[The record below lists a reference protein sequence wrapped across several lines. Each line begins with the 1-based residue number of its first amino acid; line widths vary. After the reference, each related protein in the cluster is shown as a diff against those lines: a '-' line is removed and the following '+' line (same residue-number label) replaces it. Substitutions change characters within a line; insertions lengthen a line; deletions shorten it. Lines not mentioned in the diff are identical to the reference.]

1 MINKSVII
9 TAPNA
14 LSDSLAVKSFKNKL
28 LHKTSNLFHH
38 SSPIC
43 IGLWGVFIDKKTKN
57 GELPLVSIN
66 SIVLSVM

>member
-1 MINKSVII
+1 MLLLD
-9 TAPNA
+9 APNA

-28 LHKTSNLFHH
+28 SASKSLNLFHH